1 MFAVNRSH
9 GSNLSRSKASETHL
23 NPMKMRSVAKFDP
36 KINRHNMASRERKTS
51 NQGTSNALIPQ
62 L

>member
-9 GSNLSRSKASETHL
+9 GSNLSMSKVGKTHL
-23 NPMKMRSVAKFDP
+23 NPMKMRSVATFDP
-36 KINRHNMASRERKTS
+36 KINRHNMASRERKKTTRATS
-51 NQGTSNALIPQ
+51 NGLIPQ